1 LLLWAFLL
9 VLRLGGYGIE
19 WLPRVGRLAGLL
31 ILTHVA
37 DYVWRHSRNTAW
49 ADFLRR
55 YQFRIALATVAA
67 VALAIRLTGFG
78 LDVGHVPLD
87 IDEERLASNVKH
99 YFVTGQI
106 EHGQIEQYPGAVFW
120 LFSAASFESYLH
132 DLSRGRARTPADL
145 PLEMFVRSARMANVF
160 VGVGIVV
167 LTGLVARRV
176 TGMFAALLAA
186 LLVAMAPLSV
196 EAAEVRN
203 DSGMVLAALGATAVA
218 LAFMNDSRRTWAL
231 WAGALAGMAG
241 AIKYTGACAIV
252 PVLLATWSPGPVRD
266 RLQRAGLALIG
277 FVGAVAVTN
286 HFMWYDFPTLLLQ
299 LSDQTRASGW
309 GYWGTTR
316 NPAAFYVAILSE
328 FGVGPL
334 MLVLAAAYT
343 VHALAS
349 QDRRLWILLS
359 FPIIYM
365 WFMTGRPRQLP
376 RWVLPLLPFVA
387 VAACAALDAVVRY
400 VRSLGTATSKSGPH
414 VRLAVS
420 AVLIVAV
427 LAQPAWSAVVLT
439 SRRLMPLTTT
449 LAERW
454 IDAHIPAGDVVLLEE
469 DWLSLTSKHVVRRV
483 PNLEQVLDRGIEQL
497 QDYDWVVVP
506 GRLFD
511 NPTVRRLGLA
521 QRFNGSQGFGG
532 RRGPTLAICTI
543 PKLRGR
549 Q

>member
-1 LLLWAFLL
+1 
-9 VLRLGGYGIE
+9 VS
-19 WLPRVGRLAGLL
+19 RLAGLL
-31 ILTHVA
+31 ILTHAA
-37 DYVWRHSRNTAW
+37 DSVWRRSRNTAW
-49 ADFLRR
+49 RGFVRR
-55 YQFRIALATVAA
+55 YQFQIALAMVAG
-67 VALAIRLTGFG
+67 VALAIRLAGFG
-78 LDVGHVPLD
+78 VDIGHQPLD
-87 IDEERLASNVKH
+87 IDEERLASNVKN

-106 EHGQIEQYPGAVFW
+106 GHTQIEQYPGAVFW

-132 DLSRGRARTPADL
+132 DLSHGRARTPADV
-145 PLEMFVRSARMANVF
+145 PVETFVRSARMTNVL

-167 LTGLVARRV
+167 VTGLIARRV
-176 TGMFAALLAA
+176 TGMLAALLAA

-252 PVLLATWSPGPVRD
+252 PVLLATWSPGALSD
-266 RLQRAGLALIG
+266 RLQRAGFALIG

-286 HFMWYDFPTLLLQ
+286 HFMWYDFPNLLLQ
-299 LSDQTRASGW
+299 LSEQTRATGW
-309 GYWGTTR
+309 GYWGATF

-328 FGVGPL
+328 FGVGTL
-334 MLVLAAAYT
+334 MLALAAAFT
-343 VHALAS
+343 VRGLAS
-349 QDRRLWILLS
+349 QDRRLWIVLS
-359 FPIIYM
+359 FPILYM

-387 VAACAALDAVVRY
+387 VAACAALDAVVRF
-400 VRSLGTATSKSGPH
+400 VRGLGAATVKSGQA
-414 VRLAVS
+414 RLAVS
-420 AVLIVAV
+420 VVLIAAA

-439 SRRLMPLTTT
+439 SRGLKPLTTI

-454 IDAHIPAGDVVLLEE
+454 IEANVPAGDVVLLEE
-469 DWLSLTSKHVVRRV
+469 GWLSLSSKHVVRRV
-483 PNLEQVLDRGIEQL
+483 PNLDQVLDGGVEQL
-497 QDYDWVVVP
+497 QDYDWVVIP

-511 NPTVRRLGLA
+511 NPTVRRLGFA
-521 QRFNGSQGFGG
+521 QRFIGSQGFGG
-532 RRGPTLAICTI
+532 RRGSTIAICTI

-549 Q
+549 R